1 MENSYN
7 NFPLYRKK
15 LYFCIV
21 KTISFMIERRL
32 KQLILPRLFRG
43 KAIVLTGSRQVG
55 KTTLL
60 QMLMK
65 ETDRKVL
72 YWNCDEPDIRQKLSN
87 STSTQLKSETA
98 SAELILIDEAQ
109 RVPNIGVTLKLLVDN
124 LPDKQVIV
132 TGSSA
137 LELSNSLNEP
147 LTGRKYEY
155 NMFPFSAEELI
166 EYQNGTEERRLL
178 ERRMLFGSYPEV
190 VNQPGEERETLTNL
204 MNSYLYKDVF
214 AFQDVRKPEIVEQ
227 LLQALALQI
236 GSEVSFNELSR
247 LLGLNSQTVQ
257 RYVDLLEKSFVVFHL
272 RSFSRNLR
280 NELKKSRKIY
290 FYDNGIRNAV
300 LGDFKPL
307 QLRQDTSSLW
317 ENYLVSERMK
327 HNSYSLFYG
336 KSYFWRTQQQQEVDY
351 LEDIDGVLHT
361 FEFKWSVNKQ
371 PKLTETFAKNYP
383 NHIFSIVNPENY
395 QDFVTGKT
403 LLLS

>member
-1 MENSYN
+1 
-7 NFPLYRKK
+7 
-15 LYFCIV
+15 
-21 KTISFMIERRL
+21 MIERRL
-32 KQLILPRLFRG
+32 KQLIIPRLFRG
-43 KAIVLTGSRQVG
+43 KAIVLTGPRQVG

-60 QMLMK
+60 KMLMA

-98 SAELILIDEAQ
+98 SAEIIMIDEAQ

-124 LPDKQVIV
+124 LPDKQVVV

-137 LELSNSLNEP
+137 LELSNFLNEP

-155 NMFPFSAEELI
+155 NMFPLSAEELI
-166 EYQNGTEERRLL
+166 DHHNATEERRLL

-190 VNQPGEERETLTNL
+190 VSRPGEERETLTNL
-204 MNSYLYKDVF
+204 INSYLYKDVF
-214 AFQDVRKPEIVEQ
+214 TFQDVRKPEIIEQ

-290 FYDNGIRNAV
+290 FYDNGVRNAV

-307 QLRQDTSSLW
+307 QLRNDTGPLW

-327 HNSYSLFYG
+327 HNSYSLYYG

-351 LEDIDGVLHT
+351 LEDIDGVLHA
-361 FEFKWSVNKQ
+361 FEFKWSANKQ
-371 PKLTETFAKNYP
+371 PKLTDTFAKNYP
-383 NHIFSIVNPENY
+383 DHTFLIVNPENY
-395 QDFVTGKT
+395 QEFVKGATGIVSE
-403 LLLS
+403 LH

>member
-1 MENSYN
+1 MD
-7 NFPLYRKK
+7 K
-15 LYFCIV
+15 I
-21 KTISFMIERRL
+21 ISFMIERRL
-32 KQLILPRLFRG
+32 KQLIIPRLFRG
-43 KAIVLTGSRQVG
+43 KAIVLTGPRQVG

-60 QMLMK
+60 KMLMA

-98 SAELILIDEAQ
+98 SAEIIMIDEAQ
-109 RVPNIGVTLKLLVDN
+109 RVSNIGVTLKLLVDN

-155 NMFPFSAEELI
+155 NMFPLSAEELI
-166 EYQNGTEERRLL
+166 DHHNATEERRLL

-190 VNQPGEERETLTNL
+190 VSRPGEERETLTNL
-204 MNSYLYKDVF
+204 INSYLYKDVF
-214 AFQDVRKPEIVEQ
+214 TFQDVRKPEIIEQ

-290 FYDNGIRNAV
+290 FYDNGVRNAV

-307 QLRQDTSSLW
+307 QLRNDTGPLW

-327 HNSYSLFYG
+327 HNSYSLYYG

-351 LEDIDGVLHT
+351 LEDIDGVLHA
-361 FEFKWSVNKQ
+361 FEFKWSANKQ
-371 PKLTETFAKNYP
+371 PKLTDTFAKNYP
-383 NHIFSIVNPENY
+383 DHTFLIVNPENY
-395 QDFVTGKT
+395 QEFVKGATGIV
-403 LLLS
+403 SESH